1 MQEAKTSFG
10 KIDKFSPLS
19 LTSELK
25 IYHHQSDLKVQV
37 DVKESTNEIL
47 LQRKFLS

>member
-1 MQEAKTSFG
+1 MQEAKTNFG

-25 IYHHQSDLKVQV
+25 IYYDQSDLKVQV

-47 LQRKFLS
+47 LQRNFLS